1 MCVFVGGTGDG
12 YNRGVPVGLLDLDV
26 VVGGCALSQMEI

>member
-1 MCVFVGGTGDG
+1 MCVFVSETGDG

-26 VVGGCALSQMEI
+26 VVGGCALSQMEV